1 MVNSQAH
8 FKRNYRVFIFTVIQ
22 HKFITIGIK
31 DLAKNIS
38 TSLSRN
44 HYLNSLRDL
53 SQAQNHILS
62 SGDAFQSQEM
72 KKGRK
77 KCRVPETVTQG
88 LYTVIQLNMSSNP
101 KRGNT
106 EEN

>member
-8 FKRNYRVFIFTVIQ
+8 FKRNYGVFIFTVIQ

-72 KKGRK
+72 KKRQEK
-77 KCRVPETVTQG
+77 VQG
-88 LYTVIQLNMSSNP
+88 SRNGDPRSIHCNSA
-101 KRGNT
+101 
-106 EEN
+106 